1 MYRKTERMKTAN
13 TGKLNPGRQACS
25 SLLYLLSYPD
35 HVSNLHFTSLIYF
48 PNPFFEYVGFYE
60 GSSNRPF
67 R

>member
-1 MYRKTERMKTAN
+1 MKNWKYREIE
-13 TGKLNPGRQACS
+13 PGRQACS

-48 PNPFFEYVGFYE
+48 PNPLSEYMRFNE
-60 GSSNRPF
+60 GSPNRPF